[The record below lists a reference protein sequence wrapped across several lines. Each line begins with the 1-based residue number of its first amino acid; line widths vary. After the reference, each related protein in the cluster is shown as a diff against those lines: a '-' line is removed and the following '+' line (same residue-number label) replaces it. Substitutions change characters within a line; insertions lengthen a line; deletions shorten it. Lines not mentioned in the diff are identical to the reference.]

1 VVNHIQIKNWF
12 QEQQI
17 EPTSY
22 ILITEDCTEK
32 IDTLSQLLKRSKV
45 KLPVQLKAML
55 AGRKQV
61 RLKRS
66 KVRLSVQLKAMLAGR
81 KQVRLNSPFCTRN
94 HTDASC
100 FCLWAVSCISFHHAC
115 LLFKY
120 QLRFVNGVVYK

>member
-1 VVNHIQIKNWF
+1 
-12 QEQQI
+12 
-17 EPTSY
+17 
-22 ILITEDCTEK
+22 
-32 IDTLSQLLKRSKV
+32 
-45 KLPVQLKAML
+45 ML

-66 KVRLSVQLKAMLAGR
+66 KVRLSVQLKAMLAGRKQVRWKRSKVRLSVQLKAMLAGRNQARLKRSKVRLPVQLKAMLAGR